1 MKYPKGM
8 KAMLKELTKRF
19 ANQRDAGMFLAI
31 ILDLLDSLTKE
42 GDKELRTIKL
52 ELNGFFQIT
61 YDFDKDE
68 VVKTNPW
75 EERQ

>member
-19 ANQRDAGMFLAI
+19 SNQRDAGMFLAI
-31 ILDLLDSLTKE
+31 ILDLLDNLTKE

-75 EERQ
+75 EGME

>member
-1 MKYPKGM
+1 
-8 KAMLKELTKRF
+8 
-19 ANQRDAGMFLAI
+19 MFLAI
-31 ILDLLDSLTKE
+31 ILDLLDNLTKE

-68 VVKTNPW
+68 VMKTNPW
-75 EERQ
+75 EDRQ